1 MADHTQAV
9 GSVLHSEKNDVS
21 LRYRRAPIAG
31 SLPNLRLDKA
41 RPHFDGSVPQSETI
55 GVGQPVTR
63 LPPHGSR
70 RAVFPHRALQAVS
83 LPQALLSKRRCCT
96 PQ

>member
-41 RPHFDGSVPQSETI
+41 RPHFDGSVPLA
-55 GVGQPVTR
+55 G
-63 LPPHGSR
+63 L
-70 RAVFPHRALQAVS
+70 
-83 LPQALLSKRRCCT
+83 
-96 PQ
+96 